1 VISWFQKLPSQMGQL
16 VRRYTTESLLDAL
29 EAMKQAGQRCDMC
42 LVAPTLLDHEV
53 VGLYT
58 LNSFDP

>member
-1 VISWFQKLPSQMGQL
+1 MGQL